1 MESIEGFPS
10 VGVARRTAVAGTVEG
25 VDAPRTGSYPG
36 PFLTLPAMD
45 TGTVH
50 DVPYFDQ
57 FARVYDLV
65 LPGTDRQPLVGGLEL
80 AERQVDCVL
89 DLGGGTGRAARAL
102 PDESLVFDGSYP
114 MLFRARS
121 HDLPTLQGDVRS
133 LPLQDESVDGVVVVD
148 ALHHFPS
155 PNRAISEATR
165 VLRPGGALVIRE
177 FDPTTIRGRVLVFG
191 ERVIGFEST
200 FFTPADVADMLADAG
215 LAVTIQERGFV
226 YTVTGVKP
234 TAPGVDGGDQ

>member
-1 MESIEGFPS
+1 MNVDCRGERVEVPHFESC
-10 VGVARRTAVAGTVEG
+10 
-25 VDAPRTGSYPG
+25 PG

-45 TGTVH
+45 TSTVH
-50 DVPYFDQ
+50 DVPYFDR
-57 FARVYDLV
+57 FAPLYDLV
-65 LPGTDRQPLVGGLEL
+65 LPGTDSQPLEDGLSL
-80 AERQVDCVL
+80 ADRQVDCVL

-102 PDESLVFDGSYP
+102 PDESLVFDGSFP
-114 MLFRARS
+114 MLFRARA

-155 PNRAISEATR
+155 PNRALEEATR

-177 FDPTTIRGRVLVFG
+177 FDPTTIRGRGLVFG
-191 ERVIGFEST
+191 ERVIGFESS
-200 FFTPADVADMLADAG
+200 FFTPAEVSDMLADAA
-215 LAVTIQERGFV
+215 LSVTIQERGFV

-234 TAPGVDGGDQ
+234 TGSGEDGGEP